1 MYICDLCRVGIIAV
15 ICMSITV
22 ASCKNAD
29 GTSLDIKNLD
39 IEQCSQNDLND
50 VGLKIESTEFIV
62 LETTDECL
70 VGSVSHITCEDG
82 NWFLVSKRTNLYKF
96 DRNGKFLCSIGGQGN
111 GPGEYQAIN
120 IFGIA
125 DGKVYIISGNQ
136 NKICVYSTDGEW
148 IEDIIDVDCLKFAM
162 AMTPIGN
169 GSFLVANAIS
179 FKKDVPLY
187 GLWNPADPKVLNAVE
202 ATDYSSNGSYEWAM
216 KSMSTDGK
224 NIYALTPLSG
234 EIKCYDFE
242 TGKMSTA
249 FSVSGIF
256 RNKVPS
262 EGDYSTIFKDVLK
275 AKSSPIMTL
284 CATGDY
290 LILGMTRNALIWNV
304 KNGRGTLLEGPIVSE
319 ESGIFSLFPSAV
331 EYSDGKIVATV
342 VSAENIVEHCEINN
356 IPTPIDSLNEESN
369 PVIVLYSFDD

>member
-1 MYICDLCRVGIIAV
+1 MYIRDLCRAGIV
-15 ICMSITV
+15 TFICMSSIFT
-22 ASCKNAD
+22 SCKNAD
-29 GTSLDIKNLD
+29 STSSEIKNID
-39 IEQCSQNDLND
+39 IEQCSHNDLND
-50 VGLKIESTEFIV
+50 VELKIKSTEFIV

-70 VGSVSHITCEDG
+70 IGSVSHITREAG
-82 NWFLVSKRTNLYKF
+82 NWFLVSKRKNLYKF

-120 IFGIA
+120 VFGIA
-125 DGKVYIISGNQ
+125 DGKVYIVSGNQ

-162 AMTPIGN
+162 TMTPTGD
-169 GSFLVANAIS
+169 GCFLVANAIS

-187 GLWNPADPKVLNAVE
+187 GLWNPADPKALNAVE
-202 ATDYSSNGSYEWAM
+202 TTDYSSNGSYEWA

-234 EIKCYDFE
+234 EIKCYDVE

-262 EGDYSTIFKDVLK
+262 EGDYSTIFKDALK
-275 AKSSPIMTL
+275 AKSTLIMTL

-290 LILGMTRNALIWNV
+290 LILGMTRNALIWNIR
-304 KNGRGTLLEGPIVSE
+304 NGRGTLLEGPIVSE

-356 IPTPIDSLNEESN
+356 IPTPTDSLNEESN